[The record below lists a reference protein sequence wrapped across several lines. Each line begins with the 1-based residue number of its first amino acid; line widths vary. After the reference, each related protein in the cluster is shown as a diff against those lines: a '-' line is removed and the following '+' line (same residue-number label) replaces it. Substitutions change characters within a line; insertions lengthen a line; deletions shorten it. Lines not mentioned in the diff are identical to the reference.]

1 MGTGRRDG
9 SQLNFQITANF
20 SMQPNDVFRW
30 RCAFFKASEILY
42 NATQGQLRFGNI
54 YVTNNSAGVNNAE
67 YVLDDSGSAA
77 YATSGGFGLPGQ
89 SIQCPPYIQEQV
101 LSLIHESGHH
111 LWALKEEYAR
121 TINELIDDSAS
132 LPAGHGNTIIPL
144 QDAASERPDADFAGA
159 DARLIFASGL
169 ETQTIVSKV
178 GDRITVDSPFS
189 DDPRNVSNPWGIF
202 QWDAECTGDRSTGAC
217 IMEFSRSNAGT
228 MDANCNW
235 TPATNPVTEFCTDA
249 NHDPDGDTDQEAIH
263 GEACWGTITDFAGY
277 TDLSEPAGNA
287 PTAMPGGYIEPN
299 WIVLEPNPRFALV
312 LDRSGSMNR
321 NSGTRLEGVKSGAVY
336 WLENAAVE
344 SDQLAIIWY
353 NTGTSTPLN
362 LTDFSTLSDTDVD
375 NLVIQIETQNATG
388 GTNIRDALLE
398 GLNELLSPGTGAAV
412 QASLLMTDGAH
423 NSPLFTSM
431 QEAVPDY
438 QSANT
443 NIYTLGVGS
452 GAELDMAGLED
463 LAQATGGSAF
473 TEADGSN
480 AFEIQARMTE
490 INNLIRGGLVS
501 TLAEIVPDAR
511 EKDEF
516 NLDLDANAPFKN
528 RPHLD
533 DITQKLGAKSVLDL
547 VQGKGRKSGR
557 FYVAHHRVERGAQ
570 SATFNLVFEKP
581 LKLWLYL
588 IDPDGNELPF
598 GSPATTFVT
607 SHHHFEFAKV
617 SNPKDGVWTIIG
629 LRPDNGPTGMV
640 QAVTGIQNKQ
650 LAVTAR
656 AWSNG
661 TLCPVK
667 VIATARFGR
676 PITGYSAQA
685 IVQDLA
691 GQTYK
696 IRLHDDDGIGIY
708 VGYFDVS
715 AGLYRGYVTF
725 NAAENARMAGLT
737 HAIVHAEKE
746 DKIPTKLGTPR
757 FQRSVPISFFVG
769 QFQDPSIPKDE
780 VDDHEP
786 KRSPIKSA
794 PFK

>member
-1 MGTGRRDG
+1 MGAGRRDG

-20 SMQPNDVFRW
+20 NMQPSDIFRW
-30 RCAFFKASEILY
+30 RCAFFKGSELLY

-54 YVTNNSAGVNNAE
+54 YVTNDSAGINNAE

-89 SIQCPPYIQEQV
+89 SVQCPPYIQEQV

-121 TINELIDDSAS
+121 TINELIDDSAD

-144 QDAASERPDADFAGA
+144 QDAISDRPDADFAGA
-159 DARLIFASGL
+159 DARLIFSTGL
-169 ETQTIVSKV
+169 ETRTILSKV
-178 GDRITVDSPFS
+178 GDRITVSSGFS
-189 DDPRNVSNPWGIF
+189 DDPRNVDNPWGIF
-202 QWDAECTGDRSTGAC
+202 QWDAECTGDRTTGAC
-217 IMEFSRSNAGT
+217 IMEFSRSSAGT
-228 MDANCNW
+228 MDTNCNW
-235 TPATNPVTEFCTDA
+235 TPAADPVTEFCTA
-249 NHDPDGDTDQEAIH
+249 SNHDPDSDTDQDAIH
-263 GEACWGTITDFAGY
+263 GEACWATITDMTGY
-277 TDLSEPAGNA
+277 TDLSAPAGSA
-287 PTAMPGGYIEPN
+287 PTAMPGGYTEPE

-321 NSGTRLEGVKSGAVY
+321 NSGTRLEGVKSGAAY

-353 NTGTSTPLN
+353 NTSISTPLN
-362 LTDFSTLSDTDVD
+362 LTDVGTLSDTDVE
-375 NLVIQIETQNATG
+375 NLVTQIEGQSATG

-423 NSPLFTSM
+423 NWPLFTSM

-438 QSANT
+438 QAANT

-452 GAELDMAGLED
+452 GAELDIAGLED
-463 LAQATGGSAF
+463 LAQATGGAAF

-511 EKDEF
+511 ENDDF
-516 NLDLDANAPFKN
+516 NLSLEPRTRFEK
-528 RPHLD
+528 RPHLKE
-533 DITQKLGAKSVLDL
+533 IVKKLGAKSVLDL
-547 VQGKGRKSGR
+547 VHGKGRKSGR

-570 SATFNLVFEKP
+570 SATFNLVFEKS
-581 LKLWLYL
+581 LVLWLYL
-588 IDPDGNELPF
+588 IDPDGNEVPF
-598 GSPATTFVT
+598 GSPGTTFVT
-607 SHHHFEFAKV
+607 SHHHFEFAKMK
-617 SNPKDGVWTIIG
+617 NPKSGVWTIIG
-629 LRPDNGPTGMV
+629 LRPENGPAGLV
-640 QAVTGIQNKQ
+640 QAVTGIQNKL

-656 AWSNG
+656 AWSIGN
-661 TLCPVK
+661 LCPVQ
-667 VIATARFGR
+667 VTATARFGR

-685 IVQDLA
+685 IVRDLA
-691 GQTYK
+691 GQSYK
-696 IRLHDDDGIGIY
+696 IRLHDDDADGIY
-708 VGYFDVS
+708 AGYFDVP

-725 NAAENARMAGLT
+725 NAAEGAQMAGMA

-746 DKIPTKLGTPR
+746 DQISTKLGAPQ
-757 FQRSVPISFFVG
+757 FQRSVPISFVVG
-769 QFQDPSIPKDE
+769 RIEDPSIPKDE
-780 VDDHEP
+780 VDGHEP

-794 PFK
+794 PIK